1 MIAVMFEVEPREGL
15 HETYLDH
22 AARLRPELE
31 AMDGFVSV
39 ERFESLTTPG
49 KLLSLSLSLWRDEA
63 AVAAWRNHPMHRE
76 TQRAARSGIFRDYTL
91 RVAGV
96 IRDYRMHDRGQAPA
110 DSLAAL

>member
-1 MIAVMFEVEPREGL
+1 MIAVIVEVEPRAGL
-15 HETYLDH
+15 REPYLDH

-31 AMDGFVSV
+31 TMDGFPSV
-39 ERFESLTTPG
+39 ERFESLSTPG
-49 KLLSLSLSLWRDEA
+49 RLLSLWRDEA

-76 TQRAARSGIFRDYTL
+76 TQREARSGILRDDTL

-96 IRDYRMHDRGQAPA
+96 IRDYRMHDRAAAPA